1 MLAGV
6 GTTWYTWLEQGRD
19 VRASPEVLSA
29 LSNALKLDA
38 TERRHL
44 FALGNQPSPERRSYG
59 VERVEEPLQRM
70 LDSLTGQPAYV
81 LGRRWDILAWN
92 RAAAML
98 FGDYA
103 ALEGDR
109 RNIMHMLFADHQHRR
124 LLVDWD
130 ILAPTTLA
138 MFRADSARYAG
149 DPDFERL
156 IEALARSS
164 AEFRD
169 WWPKHDVLRQLASQ
183 KRIEHP
189 ISGRMVFEYTSFAV
203 TDRSDMR
210 LIVYTPLEEEQ
221 TDQKLRQLL
230 KVEPFGKAKAP
241 ITNPPNHHANRKVIA
256 AA

>member
-1 MLAGV
+1 
-6 GTTWYTWLEQGRD
+6 
-19 VRASPEVLSA
+19 
-29 LSNALKLDA
+29 
-38 TERRHL
+38 
-44 FALGNQPSPERRSYG
+44 
-59 VERVEEPLQRM
+59 

-98 FGDYA
+98 FGDYST
-103 ALEGDR
+103 LEGDR
-109 RNIMHMLFADHQHRR
+109 RNIIHMLFADHQHRR

-149 DPDFERL
+149 DLEFERL
-156 IEALARSS
+156 IETLAQIS

-169 WWPKHDVLRQLASQ
+169 WWPKHDVLQRLASQ

-189 ISGRMVFEYTSFAV
+189 IGGRMVFEYTSFAV
-203 TDRSDMR
+203 SDRSDMK

-221 TDQKLRQLL
+221 TDKKLKSLL
-230 KVEPFGKAKAP
+230 DPGPTEKAKK
-241 ITNPPNHHANRKVIA
+241 PNNNLPKTQPNRTVIA
-256 AA
+256 AE